1 MLNTKRK
8 IIGLVLFL
16 AISGM
21 GAVLY
26 LIKDSSYFDNLYND
40 DTPAKKV
47 VKNLRLGDR
56 FYIESVLIDVFGNSL
71 RPVTQK
77 YIINSAGALS
87 GPCDNYEQVRIGDE
101 ADSFADPHSACPGG
115 KLATTIPTIGS
126 SSLLRQGHITK
137 TCEEA
142 LRNKVAFDYVLNKI
156 FVDSPISEP
165 DSESLQRAFS
175 LFNPELV
182 LNSKIKGKLLRI
194 DHSNKN
200 NRERWASIILT
211 LCLDPGWQII

>member
-1 MLNTKRK
+1 MLNTKRR
-8 IIGLVLFL
+8 IIGLVIFL

-21 GAVLY
+21 GTVLY
-26 LIKDSSYFDNLYND
+26 LIKDSGYFDNLYND
-40 DTPAKKV
+40 DTPVKKV

-87 GPCDNYEQVRIGDE
+87 GPCDNYEQVRIGDK

-126 SSLLRQGHITK
+126 SSLLRQGYIAK

-142 LRNKVAFDYVLNKI
+142 LRDKVAFDYVLNKI
-156 FVDSPISEP
+156 FVDSYFPRLCALKKMDI
-165 DSESLQRAFS
+165 F
-175 LFNPELV
+175 
-182 LNSKIKGKLLRI
+182 LLRRQCMEEHMPCLKI
-194 DHSNKN
+194 FFKI
-200 NRERWASIILT
+200 RELIFPLK
-211 LCLDPGWQII
+211 